1 MASFLQ
7 LLLMLVAA
15 LSAWW
20 LIRRTLR
27 PQTPAEPADEMA
39 DDDFAET
46 SAPLKRNPKGRSG
59 AVAIEEPEEGDR
71 PDLFP
76 PRAL

>member
-1 MASFLQ
+1 MASFVQ
-7 LLLMLVAA
+7 LLLMFAAA

-20 LIRRTLR
+20 LIRRMLR
-27 PQTPAEPADEMA
+27 PQTTEEPADDLA

-46 SAPLKRNPKGRSG
+46 SAPLRRNPKGRS
-59 AVAIEEPEEGDR
+59 AAIAIEEPEEDDR

-76 PRAL
+76 PSAL

>member
-1 MASFLQ
+1 MASFVQ
-7 LLLMLVAA
+7 LLLMFAAA

-20 LIRRTLR
+20 LIRRMLR
-27 PQTPAEPADEMA
+27 PQAPAEPADELA

-46 SAPLKRNPKGRSG
+46 SAPLRRNPKGRSG
-59 AVAIEEPEEGDR
+59 AITIEEPEEEDR

>member
-1 MASFLQ
+1 MASFVQ
-7 LLLMLVAA
+7 LLLMFAAA

-20 LIRRTLR
+20 LIRRMLR
-27 PQTPAEPADEMA
+27 PQNTAEAADDLA

-46 SAPLKRNPKGRSG
+46 SAPLRRNPKGRSG
-59 AVAIEEPEEGDR
+59 AIAIEEPEEDDR
-71 PDLFP
+71 ADLFP

>member
-1 MASFLQ
+1 MASFVQ

-20 LIRRTLR
+20 LIRRMLR
-27 PQTPAEPADEMA
+27 PQTTAEPADDLA

-46 SAPLKRNPKGRSG
+46 SAPLRRNPKGRSG
-59 AVAIEEPEEGDR
+59 AIAIEEPEEDDR

-76 PRAL
+76 ARAL

>member
-1 MASFLQ
+1 MASFVQ
-7 LLLMLVAA
+7 LLLMFAAA

-20 LIRRTLR
+20 LIRRMLR
-27 PQTPAEPADEMA
+27 PQTTEEPADDLA

-46 SAPLKRNPKGRSG
+46 SAPLRRNPKGRSG
-59 AVAIEEPEEGDR
+59 AIAIEEPEEDDR

-76 PRAL
+76 PSAL

>member
-1 MASFLQ
+1 MASFVQ
-7 LLLMLVAA
+7 LLLMFAAA

-20 LIRRTLR
+20 LIRRMLR
-27 PQTPAEPADEMA
+27 PQTTEEPADDLA

-46 SAPLKRNPKGRSG
+46 SAPLRRNPKGRSG
-59 AVAIEEPEEGDR
+59 AIAIEEPEEDDR
-71 PDLFP
+71 PDFFP

>member
-1 MASFLQ
+1 MAGFVQ
-7 LLLMLVAA
+7 LLLMFAAA

-20 LIRRTLR
+20 LIRKMLR
-27 PQTPAEPADEMA
+27 PQTPAEPADELA

-46 SAPLKRNPKGRSG
+46 SAPLKRNAKGRSG
-59 AVAIEEPEEGDR
+59 AIAIEEPEEHDR

-76 PRAL
+76 PRVL